1 MCRQG
6 MPRGKGRQAGKQCK
20 RVLRIPLRFCR
31 MPYSVYPSCE
41 KFILWPDTE
50 GDDAGQLFVDNC
62 YAFGFLSELTAECV
76 NDRTDDEDASMR
88 MCIMLSIMMMMLL
101 IMRLMP
107 MPMMT
112 ISVLGCSANG
122 LEANQSGTHKAQC
135 ANKLLST
142 HLPGELGNTT
152 PSSSSS
158 CSPSSSLSSS
168 SSCADT
174 AIGIEQKQSSSL
186 WLISKAIFVCY
197 SYHFPPSLSLSLPYS
212 PSISLLVLD
221 ILNAANL
228 HISRLGALVHNAKSL
243 ADRTLPGH

>member
-1 MCRQG
+1 MC
-6 MPRGKGRQAGKQCK
+6 M
-20 RVLRIPLRFCR
+20 
-31 MPYSVYPSCE
+31 
-41 KFILWPDTE
+41 
-50 GDDAGQLFVDNC
+50 
-62 YAFGFLSELTAECV
+62 
-76 NDRTDDEDASMR
+76 
-88 MCIMLSIMMMMLL
+88 MLSIMMMMLL
-101 IMRLMP
+101 IMRLMLML

-122 LEANQSGTHKAQC
+122 LEANQSGTYKAQC

-152 PSSSSS
+152 PSSSFP
-158 CSPSSSLSSS
+158 SPSPLSSS
-168 SSCADT
+168 STCADT
-174 AIGIEQKQSSSL
+174 VIGIEQKQSSSL

-197 SYHFPPSLSLSLPYS
+197 SYHFPPPLPLYS

-228 HISRLGALVHNAKSL
+228 HISRLGALVHNTKSL